1 MLEQARTLSGQA
13 DSIAGQAEALRAKEA
28 LCMAQAAEKRV
39 ELSALRS
46 GMDGGEER
54 RAAAIGERTEARAHR
69 EETARRAEESRRALA
84 QAREACESAANVI
97 SGHTLRMEGRRQ
109 KTKAAA
115 DQVMQLTMEHNAME
129 SRIRLLREMEKE
141 YEGFSKA
148 VRTVMQAAQRDVL
161 QGVRGPV
168 ASLLHVDEAYTVA
181 IETALGAGMQNLVVD
196 REENAKAAISFL
208 KQRDSGRATF
218 LPLSAMRGEALHERV
233 QGEAGFVGIASAL
246 VRYDKAYDGVFQ
258 NLLGRTVVVEDL
270 DSGIAMARKF
280 GARFRIVT
288 LDGQVMNRG
297 GSMTGGSV
305 SRSAGIL
312 SRANELER
320 LQGQLSRL
328 RERLQAAR
336 RAQEESER
344 EQKAAQYELEVAE
357 GQKRQAEDAVLKLET
372 EQQHYRI
379 LLESLAGAC
388 ENLDGELEALDGRLS
403 AQRAASEQVE
413 RDVAALENDA
423 ARWRAEAERCAGGQA
438 QAREQA
444 GALSEQINAAKE
456 SAARLAAERETTQ
469 HALADLEQVCRD
481 LLCDRSERE
490 ALVNRYEAEI
500 ASLQNQ
506 VEEKMGTIAALR
518 TDGEAQ
524 LAELEALSQKKLELE
539 AERTAKDRES
549 REKNDAVLQ
558 LEREVGRLE
567 QKKATSA
574 MEEKQILDRLWDTY
588 ELSYED
594 ARAQSV
600 ELESLSKTNRRIGEL
615 RREISALGTPNI
627 GAIEEFDRVNT
638 RYEYLSEQ
646 RGDVEKAKEELLG
659 VIGGITAEMQRIF
672 KEQFALINESF
683 QQTFLE
689 LFGGGQARLELED
702 EEDILNCGIEIKV
715 QPPGKTLKT
724 ISLLSGGEKAFV
736 AIALYFAILQVHPTP
751 FCVMDEIE
759 AALDE
764 SNVVRYARYMR
775 RIAGKTQFIVIT
787 HRRGTMEEADV
798 LYGVTMQERGISKV
812 LTINLNAMAKELK
825 LN

>member
-1 MLEQARTLSGQA
+1 
-13 DSIAGQAEALRAKEA
+13 
-28 LCMAQAAEKRV
+28 
-39 ELSALRS
+39 
-46 GMDGGEER
+46 MDGGEER

>member
-1 MLEQARTLSGQA
+1 M
-13 DSIAGQAEALRAKEA
+13 
-28 LCMAQAAEKRV
+28 
-39 ELSALRS
+39 
-46 GMDGGEER
+46 
-54 RAAAIGERTEARAHR
+54 
-69 EETARRAEESRRALA
+69 
-84 QAREACESAANVI
+84 
-97 SGHTLRMEGRRQ
+97 
-109 KTKAAA
+109 
-115 DQVMQLTMEHNAME
+115 
-129 SRIRLLREMEKE
+129 
-141 YEGFSKA
+141 
-148 VRTVMQAAQRDVL
+148 
-161 QGVRGPV
+161 
-168 ASLLHVDEAYTVA
+168 
-181 IETALGAGMQNLVVD
+181 
-196 REENAKAAISFL
+196 
-208 KQRDSGRATF
+208 
-218 LPLSAMRGEALHERV
+218 
-233 QGEAGFVGIASAL
+233 GIASAL

-567 QKKATSA
+567 QKKPPPPWKKS
-574 MEEKQILDRLWDTY
+574 R
-588 ELSYED
+588 
-594 ARAQSV
+594 
-600 ELESLSKTNRRIGEL
+600 
-615 RREISALGTPNI
+615 
-627 GAIEEFDRVNT
+627 
-638 RYEYLSEQ
+638 
-646 RGDVEKAKEELLG
+646 
-659 VIGGITAEMQRIF
+659 
-672 KEQFALINESF
+672 
-683 QQTFLE
+683 FLTV
-689 LFGGGQARLELED
+689 
-702 EEDILNCGIEIKV
+702 CGIRTSC
-715 QPPGKTLKT
+715 PMRMPGH
-724 ISLLSGGEKAFV
+724 KAWSWK
-736 AIALYFAILQVHPTP
+736 A
-751 FCVMDEIE
+751 
-759 AALDE
+759 
-764 SNVVRYARYMR
+764 
-775 RIAGKTQFIVIT
+775 
-787 HRRGTMEEADV
+787 
-798 LYGVTMQERGISKV
+798 
-812 LTINLNAMAKELK
+812 
-825 LN
+825 

>member
-1 MLEQARTLSGQA
+1 
-13 DSIAGQAEALRAKEA
+13 
-28 LCMAQAAEKRV
+28 MAQAAEKRV

-54 RAAAIGERTEARAHR
+54 RAAALGERSEARAHR

>member
-54 RAAAIGERTEARAHR
+54 RAAALGERSEARAHR

-524 LAELEALSQKKLELE
+524 LAGLGSAF
-539 AERTAKDRES
+539 AEKIGTGSRTHCQGPGEPG
-549 REKNDAVLQ
+549 E
-558 LEREVGRLE
+558 ERC
-567 QKKATSA
+567 
-574 MEEKQILDRLWDTY
+574 
-588 ELSYED
+588 
-594 ARAQSV
+594 
-600 ELESLSKTNRRIGEL
+600 
-615 RREISALGTPNI
+615 
-627 GAIEEFDRVNT
+627 GA
-638 RYEYLSEQ
+638 
-646 RGDVEKAKEELLG
+646 
-659 VIGGITAEMQRIF
+659 
-672 KEQFALINESF
+672 
-683 QQTFLE
+683 
-689 LFGGGQARLELED
+689 
-702 EEDILNCGIEIKV
+702 
-715 QPPGKTLKT
+715 
-724 ISLLSGGEKAFV
+724 
-736 AIALYFAILQVHPTP
+736 
-751 FCVMDEIE
+751 
-759 AALDE
+759 AAG
-764 SNVVRYARYMR
+764 A
-775 RIAGKTQFIVIT
+775 
-787 HRRGTMEEADV
+787 
-798 LYGVTMQERGISKV
+798 
-812 LTINLNAMAKELK
+812 
-825 LN
+825 